1 MKIDGLLRSLRSP
14 VMEELSP
21 KVQPDQRLGTNL
33 LARRGGKADVREAVA
48 QVVQLKSRIR
58 GDVPVAQ
65 RRNGV
70 IASAQHRNVA
80 GRASRSIEH
89 FAALLRFTRLL
100 ERRRGRQQ
108 ADESVGEHEAA
119 LIQ

>member
-21 KVQPDQRLGTNL
+21 KVQPHQRLGTKL
-33 LARRGGKADVREAVA
+33 IWRREAKADVREPVA
-48 QVVQLKSRIR
+48 HVVQQKIRIR
-58 GDVPVAQ
+58 GDVLVAQ

-80 GRASRSIEH
+80 GRASSSIEH

-108 ADESVGEHEAA
+108 
-119 LIQ
+119 